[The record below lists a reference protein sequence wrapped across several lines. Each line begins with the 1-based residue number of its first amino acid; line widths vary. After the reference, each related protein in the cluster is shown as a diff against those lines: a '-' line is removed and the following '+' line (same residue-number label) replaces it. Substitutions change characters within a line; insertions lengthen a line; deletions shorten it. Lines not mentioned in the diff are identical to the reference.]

1 MIYQP
6 KYEPLSIRANMV
18 WNAAGSIVNLGCQW
32 LISILVVRLSTGF
45 DDAGLYSLAVAIFG
59 VFSPISQYRMYT
71 IQISD
76 ITGENTLGEYL
87 SFRLLTNA
95 IAFVLLIVYA
105 VVTVSPYAV
114 LITIAYSIYRL
125 LALTIDVFHACDQ
138 SNHRMDFIGKSLILQ
153 GLLSVIGFSTF
164 YYFSHNLVITFVLLS
179 FLMAVIGLV
188 FDYPRT
194 TSFEGLKFGIS
205 WSKARHL
212 LIRYFPIVIAAVAA
226 SSAASLPRQILASHF
241 GDSYLGIYASAA
253 APVAI
258 IQMGASYI
266 YNPLLSYFAE
276 SYNDKNDQMFRN
288 LMFRCVAGMTCV
300 CFVSLLGVT
309 CLGEK
314 VLVLLYGTQMHGYVY
329 LLYPLIILAVLT
341 GFMWFMNDLLI
352 SIRVFRGAFC
362 GSVIAIIASVIAFPL
377 ILVFDMNGVT
387 FVCIVSSLA
396 SIAGMAVFLLVALR
410 SHFV

>member
-1 MIYQP
+1 MINQQN
-6 KYEPLSIRANMV
+6 YEPLSIRANMA
-18 WNAAGSIVNLGCQW
+18 WNAIGSIVNLGCQW

-76 ITGENTLGEYL
+76 TTGENTLGEYL

-95 IAFVLLIVYA
+95 IAFVLLIAYA
-105 VVTVSPYAV
+105 AITVSPYAV
-114 LITIAYSIYRL
+114 LITIVYSIYRL

-153 GLLSVIGFSTF
+153 GLLSVIGFSGF
-164 YYFSHNLVITFVLLS
+164 YYFSHNLVITFILLA
-179 FLMAVIGLV
+179 FLMAAIGLI

-194 TSFEGLKFGIS
+194 SAFEHLKLGIS

-212 LIRYFPIVIAAVAA
+212 LICYFPIVIAAVAA
-226 SSAASLPRQILASHF
+226 SSAASLPRQILASQF

-276 SYNDKNDQMFRN
+276 SYNDKNVQMFRS
-288 LMFRCVAGMTCV
+288 LMVRCIAGMTCV
-300 CFVSLLGVT
+300 CFVSMLGVK
-309 CLGEK
+309 CLGEQ
-314 VLVLLYGTQMHGYVY
+314 VLVLLYGTQMHDYVY

-362 GSVIAIIASVIAFPL
+362 GSIIAIVASAVAFPL

-387 FVCIVSSLA
+387 FVCIASALT
-396 SIAGMAVFLLVALR
+396 SIAGMAIFLLVALR
-410 SHFV
+410 NHFV

>member
-1 MIYQP
+1 MNNQP
-6 KYEPLSIRANMV
+6 KYEPLSIRANMA
-18 WNAAGSIVNLGCQW
+18 WNAIGSIVNLGCQW

-45 DDAGLYSLAVAIFG
+45 DDAGLYSLAVAIYG
-59 VFSPISQYRMYT
+59 VFAPIGQYRMYT

-76 ITGENTLGEYL
+76 INGENTLGEYL
-87 SFRLLTNA
+87 SLRLLTNA

-105 VVTVSPYAV
+105 VITVSPYAV

-164 YYFSHNLVITFVLLS
+164 YYFSHNLVITFVLLA
-179 FLMAVIGLV
+179 FLMAAIGLL

-194 TSFEGLKFGIS
+194 TAFEHMKLGIS
-205 WSKARHL
+205 WPKARHL

-226 SSAASLPRQILASHF
+226 SSAASLPRQILASQF

-276 SYNDKNDQMFRN
+276 SYNDKNVQMFRS
-288 LMFRCVAGMTCV
+288 LMFRCIAGMTCV
-300 CFVSLLGVT
+300 CFVSMLGVT

-314 VLVLLYGTQMHGYVY
+314 VLVLLYGTQMHDYVY

-362 GSVIAIIASVIAFPL
+362 GSVIAIIASVVAFPM

-387 FVCIVSSLA
+387 FACIASALA
-396 SIAGMAVFLLVALR
+396 SIAGMTVFLLVALR
-410 SHFV
+410 SHFI

>member
-1 MIYQP
+1 MINQP
-6 KYEPLSIRANMV
+6 NYEPLSIRANMA
-18 WNAAGSIVNLGCQW
+18 WNAIGSIVNLGCQW

-76 ITGENTLGEYL
+76 TTGENTLGEYL

-95 IAFVLLIVYA
+95 IAFVLLIAYA
-105 VVTVSPYAV
+105 AITVSPYAV
-114 LITIAYSIYRL
+114 LITIVYSIYRL

-153 GLLSVIGFSTF
+153 GLLSVIGFSGF
-164 YYFSHNLVITFVLLS
+164 YYFSHNLVITFILLA
-179 FLMAVIGLV
+179 FLMAAIGLI

-194 TSFEGLKFGIS
+194 SAFEHLKLGIS

-212 LIRYFPIVIAAVAA
+212 LICYFPIVIAAVAA
-226 SSAASLPRQILASHF
+226 SSAASLPRQILASQF

-276 SYNDKNDQMFRN
+276 SYNDKNVQMFRS
-288 LMFRCVAGMTCV
+288 LMVRCIAGMSCV
-300 CFVSLLGVT
+300 CFVSMLGVK
-309 CLGEK
+309 CLGEQ
-314 VLVLLYGTQMHGYVY
+314 VLVLLYGTQMHDYVY

-362 GSVIAIIASVIAFPL
+362 GSIIAIVASAVAFPL

-387 FVCIVSSLA
+387 FVCIASALT
-396 SIAGMAVFLLVALR
+396 SIAGMAIFLLVALR
-410 SHFV
+410 NHFV

>member
-1 MIYQP
+1 MINQS
-6 KYEPLSIRANMV
+6 KYEPLSIRANMA
-18 WNAAGSIVNLGCQW
+18 WNAIGSVVNLGCQW

-76 ITGENTLGEYL
+76 TTGENTLGEYL

-95 IAFVLLIVYA
+95 IAFVLLIAYA
-105 VVTVSPYAV
+105 VITVSPYAV
-114 LITIAYSIYRL
+114 LITIVYSIYRL

-164 YYFSHNLVITFVLLS
+164 YYFSHNLVVTFILLA
-179 FLMAVIGLV
+179 FLMAAIGLI

-194 TSFEGLKFGIS
+194 TSFEHLKLGIS

-276 SYNDKNDQMFRN
+276 SYNDKNDQMFRS
-288 LMFRCVAGMTCV
+288 LMFRCIAGMTCV
-300 CFVSLLGVT
+300 CFFSMLELPVSAKRCWSCFTERRCMTMCT
-309 CLGEK
+309 C
-314 VLVLLYGTQMHGYVY
+314 YT
-329 LLYPLIILAVLT
+329 PLIILAVLT

-362 GSVIAIIASVIAFPL
+362 GSVIAIIASAVAFPL

-387 FVCIVSSLA
+387 FVCIVSALA
-396 SIAGMAVFLLVALR
+396 SIAGMAIFLLMALK

>member
-1 MIYQP
+1 MINQP
-6 KYEPLSIRANMV
+6 NYEPLSIRANMA
-18 WNAAGSIVNLGCQW
+18 WNAIGSIVNLGCQW

-76 ITGENTLGEYL
+76 TTGENTLGEYL

-95 IAFVLLIVYA
+95 IAFVLLIAYA
-105 VVTVSPYAV
+105 AITVSPYAV
-114 LITIAYSIYRL
+114 LITIVYSIYRL

-153 GLLSVIGFSTF
+153 GLLSVIGFSGF
-164 YYFSHNLVITFVLLS
+164 YYFSHNLVITFILLA
-179 FLMAVIGLV
+179 FLMAAIGLI

-194 TSFEGLKFGIS
+194 SAFEHLKLGIS

-212 LIRYFPIVIAAVAA
+212 LICYFPIVIAAVAA
-226 SSAASLPRQILASHF
+226 SSAASLPRQILASQF

-276 SYNDKNDQMFRN
+276 SYNDKNVQMFRS
-288 LMFRCVAGMTCV
+288 LMVRCIAGMTCV
-300 CFVSLLGVT
+300 CFVSMLGVK
-309 CLGEK
+309 CLGEQ
-314 VLVLLYGTQMHGYVY
+314 VLVLLYGTQMHDYVY

-362 GSVIAIIASVIAFPL
+362 GSIIAIVASAVAFPL

-387 FVCIVSSLA
+387 FVCIASALT
-396 SIAGMAVFLLVALR
+396 SIAGMAIFLLVALR
-410 SHFV
+410 NHFV

>member
-1 MIYQP
+1 MINQS

-18 WNAAGSIVNLGCQW
+18 WNAIGSIVNLGCQW

-59 VFSPISQYRMYT
+59 VFSPVSQYRMYT

-105 VVTVSPYAV
+105 VITVSPYAV
-114 LITIAYSIYRL
+114 LITIVYSIYRL

-153 GLLSVIGFSTF
+153 GLLSVIGFSAF
-164 YYFSHNLVITFVLLS
+164 YYFSHNLVITFILLA
-179 FLMAVIGLV
+179 FLMSAIGLI

-194 TSFEGLKFGIS
+194 SAFEHLKLGIS

-212 LIRYFPIVIAAVAA
+212 LICYFPIVIAAVAA
-226 SSAASLPRQILASHF
+226 SSAASLPRQILASQF

-276 SYNDKNDQMFRN
+276 SYNDNNCQMFRS
-288 LMFRCVAGMTCV
+288 LMVRCIVGMTCV
-300 CFVSLLGVT
+300 CFVSMLGVN

-314 VLVLLYGTQMHGYVY
+314 VLVLLYGTQMHDYVY
-329 LLYPLIILAVLT
+329 LLYPLIVLAVLT

-362 GSVIAIIASVIAFPL
+362 GSVIAIVASVVAFPL

-387 FVCIVSSLA
+387 FVCIASALA
-396 SIAGMAVFLLVALR
+396 SVAGMAVFLLVALR
-410 SHFV
+410 NHFV

>member
-1 MIYQP
+1 MINQP
-6 KYEPLSIRANMV
+6 KYEPLSIRANMA
-18 WNAAGSIVNLGCQW
+18 WNAIGSIVNLGCQW

-76 ITGENTLGEYL
+76 TTGENTLGEYL

-105 VVTVSPYAV
+105 VITVSPYAV
-114 LITIAYSIYRL
+114 LITIVYSIYRL

-153 GLLSVIGFSTF
+153 GLISVIGFSTF
-164 YYFSHNLVITFVLLS
+164 YYYSHNLVITFILLA
-179 FLMAVIGLV
+179 FLMAAIGLI

-194 TSFEGLKFGIS
+194 TAFEHLKLGIS
-205 WSKARHL
+205 CSKARHL
-212 LIRYFPIVIAAVAA
+212 LISYFPIVIAAVAA
-226 SSAASLPRQILASHF
+226 SSAASLPRQILASRF

-276 SYNDKNDQMFRN
+276 SYNDKNVQMFRS
-288 LMFRCVAGMTCV
+288 LMFRCIAGMTCV
-300 CFVSLLGVT
+300 CLVSMLGVT

-314 VLVLLYGTQMHGYVY
+314 VLVLLYGTQMHDYVY

-362 GSVIAIIASVIAFPL
+362 GSVISVVASAAAFPL

-387 FVCIVSSLA
+387 FVCIASALA
-396 SIAGMAVFLLVALR
+396 SIAGMTVFLFVALK